1 MFSGVEKVP
10 PDPVFFVS
18 QQYKECTAEVKM
30 NLGVGAYGGDVH
42 CLQSFLARRGYL
54 LEEPTGYFGERTANA
69 TKRWQVRVSR
79 REFPRE
85 FPTVRG
91 ARSKRPSSS
100 SRARRERLPGRAVAS
115 RADVKSLSSLDSPGA
130 AARRLSSFRVVCTPR
145 PRAPPPQRH
154 RRGRTERLGPRA

>member
-1 MFSGVEKVP
+1 MSGDGDACYFP
-10 PDPVFFVS
+10 R
-18 QQYKECTAEVKM
+18 

-115 RADVKSLSSLDSPGA
+115 RADVKSLSSLDSHSARRSSTGPRESSA
-130 AARRLSSFRVVCTPR
+130 RRRLSL
-145 PRAPPPQRH
+145 AI
-154 RRGRTERLGPRA
+154 